1 LHIDT
6 ADGDIP
12 VACLLTSASVHDS
25 QVAIP
30 LALMTASRL
39 TNLYDLMD
47 SAYDAPEIEETSRA
61 LGHVPIIEAN
71 PRRGGKAAA
80 EAEARA
86 KRIAGYEPAED
97 VRYNQR
103 SSAERVNANLE
114 DNHGGNHV
122 RVRGAPKVFC
132 HLMFGIVAV
141 TVEQL
146 MRLIT

>member
-1 LHIDT
+1 MPSMEMAL
-6 ADGDIP
+6 AD
-12 VACLLTSASVHDS
+12 H
-25 QVAIP
+25 
-30 LALMTASRL
+30 
-39 TNLYDLMD
+39 NF
-47 SAYDAPEIEETSRA
+47 APFSA

-103 SSAERVNANLE
+103 SSAERVNANLK